1 MEFRGHICTCMHAP
15 IIGRAI
21 ASRRRRI
28 RSRSFRRGIFMA
40 SRRGCRHLHRLRN
53 IYVLR
58 SCRASVSDL
67 SLSICVDICSAL
79 HACSLCWCIYI
90 WYDTPTRRQPIVL
103 TPCIHPSG
111 CRLRPTMEHGP
122 HFHEQIYSSV
132 AMASYNRVAC
142 VYIFVINF
150 N

>member
-21 ASRRRRI
+21 ASRRI

-58 SCRASVSDL
+58 SCRASVSDISL
-67 SLSICVDICSAL
+67 SLSV
-79 HACSLCWCIYI
+79 WIYVVH
-90 WYDTPTRRQPIVL
+90 YMHVVFV
-103 TPCIHPSG
+103 G
-111 CRLRPTMEHGP
+111 
-122 HFHEQIYSSV
+122 
-132 AMASYNRVAC
+132 
-142 VYIFVINF
+142 VYIYGTIRQRGANPSF
-150 N
+150 